1 MPRCS
6 HFPVAKIPD
15 LMYGYAIAISYLEH
29 AMPTL
34 IVTGSS
40 GLIGSEVVI
49 HFDSLGWKVYG
60 VDNNMRRDFFGEK
73 GDTRWNQRRLE
84 TLCRQF
90 QHVELDIRDR
100 AGVLAL
106 VERLKPDLIVHT
118 AAQPSHDLAAARPFD
133 DFDVNAGGTLNLLEA
148 ARRFAPEAVFVHM
161 STNKVYGDRPNLI
174 PLTELQTRWD
184 YADPAYANG
193 IDETMSID
201 ASMHSLFG
209 VSKTSADLMVQ
220 EYGRYFGM
228 KTVCFRGG
236 CLTGPNHAGVEMHG
250 FLSHLIRCNV
260 EEREYTVYGYLGKQV
275 RDNIHA
281 YDVARAIEMFYERPQ
296 SGAVFNL
303 GGGRGNSISILEAF
317 DRAAQITGK
326 PMRYRYSDNARAGD
340 HICYISD
347 LTRLKA
353 ALPGWDI
360 TRTLDD
366 IFEEIVISW
375 QTRLGEQV
383 GAS

>member
-1 MPRCS
+1 MY
-6 HFPVAKIPD
+6 FPFAKRSD
-15 LMYGYAIAISYLEH
+15 LMYRYAIAISYLEH

-49 HFDSLGWKVYG
+49 HFDALGWKVYG

-73 GDTRWNQRRLE
+73 GDTRWNQHRLE

-90 QHVELDIRDR
+90 QHVELDMRDR

-106 VERLKPDLIVHT
+106 VEQIKPDLIVHT
-118 AAQPSHDLAAARPFD
+118 AAQPSHDLAASRPFD

-148 ARRFAPEAVFVHM
+148 ARRYTPEAVFVHM

-174 PLTELQTRWD
+174 PLVEQETRWY

-201 ASMHSLFG
+201 GSMHSLFG

-296 SGAVFNL
+296 SGVVFNL

-326 PMRYRYSDNARAGD
+326 PMRSRYSDNARAGD

-366 IFEEIVISW
+366 IFEEIVMSW
-375 QTRLGEQV
+375 QTRLGERV
-383 GAS
+383 HTS